1 MHELRYA
8 NELLVRV
15 GLAFQKLLQT
25 SQTAASRNNKK
36 LSKTGFG
43 YYKALFGKLT
53 NQLDTGVNSFLTE
66 LFSTEQ
72 TQKFTRETS
81 RRLEDFIHL
90 QREIVEILDPEKRT
104 LSIK

>member
-1 MHELRYA
+1 MQMR
-8 NELLVRV
+8 
-15 GLAFQKLLQT
+15 LAFQKLLQT

-81 RRLEDFIHL
+81 RREDFIHS
-90 QREIVEILDPEKRT
+90 QREIKEILDPEKHIF
-104 LSIK
+104 SIKSEHKSA

>member
-1 MHELRYA
+1 MQMR
-8 NELLVRV
+8 
-15 GLAFQKLLQT
+15 LAFQKLLQT

-43 YYKALFGKLT
+43 YDKALFGKLT

-81 RRLEDFIHL
+81 RREDFIHS
-90 QREIVEILDPEKRT
+90 QREIKEILDPEKHIF
-104 LSIK
+104 SIKSEHKSA

>member
-1 MHELRYA
+1 MQMR
-8 NELLVRV
+8 
-15 GLAFQKLLQT
+15 LAFQKLLQT

-81 RRLEDFIHL
+81 RREDFVHS
-90 QREIVEILDPEKRT
+90 QREIKEILDPEKHIF
-104 LSIK
+104 SIKSEHKSA